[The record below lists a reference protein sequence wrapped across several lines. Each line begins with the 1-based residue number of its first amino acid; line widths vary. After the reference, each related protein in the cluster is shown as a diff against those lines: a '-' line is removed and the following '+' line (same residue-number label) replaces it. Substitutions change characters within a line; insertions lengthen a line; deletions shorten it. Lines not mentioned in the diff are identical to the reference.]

1 MTRRTIA
8 LVDQASDAARILGA
22 QVRIARQKLG
32 WTAVQLGEKSGVS
45 GRTVLQVE
53 IGSPSVSLGNA
64 LNVAAVAG
72 VPLFD
77 ITDPRTLSRV
87 RVTMEQAL
95 TLIPSN
101 VRNRKEP
108 GVSTDF

>member
-1 MTRRTIA
+1 MTRRAIA
-8 LVDQASDAARILGA
+8 LVDEASNAARILGV
-22 QVRIARQKLG
+22 QVRIARQIRG
-32 WTAVQLGEKSGVS
+32 WTARDLGERSGVS
-45 GRTVLQVE
+45 ERTVLQVE
-53 IGSPSVSLGNA
+53 SGSPSVSMGNA
-64 LNVAAVAG
+64 LNVAAVVG

-77 ITDPRTLSRV
+77 ITDRRTLARV
-87 RVTMEQAL
+87 RVSMERAL

>member
-8 LVDQASDAARILGA
+8 LVDQASDAARILGV
-22 QVRIARQKLG
+22 QVRVARHAQG
-32 WTAVQLGEKSGVS
+32 WTAEQLGERSGVS
-45 GRTVLQVE
+45 ERTVLQVE
-53 IGSPSVSLGNA
+53 NGSPSVSIGNA

-87 RVTMEQAL
+87 RASMEQAL

-101 VRNRKEP
+101 VRNRKEH